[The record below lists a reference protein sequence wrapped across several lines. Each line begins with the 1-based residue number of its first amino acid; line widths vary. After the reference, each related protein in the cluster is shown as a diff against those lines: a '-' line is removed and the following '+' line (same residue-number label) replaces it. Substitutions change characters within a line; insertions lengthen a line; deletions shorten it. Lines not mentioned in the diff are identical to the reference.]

1 MGFLTRT
8 FTIHRTA
15 GEGGGYFLN
24 YSLPLPPVSQTYRQQ
39 LYDYCRELAST
50 QGRKK
55 EKLISKRM
63 S

>member
-24 YSLPLPPVSQTYRQQ
+24 YSLPVPPVSQTQQ

-55 EKLISKRM
+55 EKKLISKRM